1 VALRGPQGV
10 LWKVFRPVAPVDDL
24 RYVATSET
32 SNKGV
37 VMVRRRSLRSSLYR
51 DARILGNV
59 EAAAKGPGSYAQR
72 YARRR
77 AYATTN
83 GITRS
88 FLRALGLSK

>member
-1 VALRGPQGV
+1 LTVTETVGPV
-10 LWKVFRPVAPVDDL
+10 EIP
-24 RYVATSET
+24 RYVAISET

-37 VMVRRRSLRSSLYR
+37 VMARRRSLRSSLYR

-59 EAAAKGPGSYAQR
+59 QAAAKGPSAYARR

-83 GITRS
+83 GVTRS
-88 FLRALGLSK
+88 FLRALGLNK

>member
-1 VALRGPQGV
+1 MTVTETV
-10 LWKVFRPVAPVDDL
+10 TPVEIP
-24 RYVATSET
+24 RYVALSET

-37 VMVRRRSLRSSLYR
+37 VMARRRSLRSSLYR

-59 EAAAKGPGSYAQR
+59 QAAAKGPGAYATR

-83 GITRS
+83 GVTRS
-88 FLRALGLSK
+88 FLRALGLNK

>member
-1 VALRGPQGV
+1 MRVTETVASV
-10 LWKVFRPVAPVDDL
+10 EIL
-24 RYVATSET
+24 RYVAISET

-37 VMVRRRSLRSSLYR
+37 VMARRRSLRSSLYR

-59 EAAAKGPGSYAQR
+59 QAAAKGPGAYAKR

-83 GITRS
+83 GVTRS